1 MGCSRCKKQYK
12 RSEIE
17 EFDDHEEICGE
28 GTTKERREEVEED
41 GENDTN
47 IEQNTKVCRPNEP
60 LLVQEEECTEQYKES
75 ERDENEVC
83 ENRIEKEIE
92 GGIIGKIIEE
102 VEEDGEKDQE
112 DQKHDTEQNT
122 KVCRPNV
129 PLLVQEEEGEVIEI
143 TMEDKCI
150 DTLKTKEGTLEKRQK
165 ELEEVMQEWIQFN
178 FTKHKSEEEYQRA
191 KEKMRK
197 IEEEKEITQK
207 EWDKIWKMFA
217 RKKRKERKRQRKR
230 QGKIANK
237 IAIYKKRRISKANRR
252 MIDYTWEKNPTE
264 KRRGQ
269 VKAKGQ
275 ENPLTRRKE
284 EMLDEKIKSVVV
296 FEPDY
301 KIKKK

>member
-12 RSEIE
+12 RSEID

-28 GTTKERREEVEED
+28 GTTTERREEVEED

-178 FTKHKSEEEYQRA
+178 FTKHKSEEEYRGA

-197 IEEEKEITQK
+197 IEEEKQITQK
-207 EWDKIWKMFA
+207 E
-217 RKKRKERKRQRKR
+217 KKRKEKTKTKTRKKFHRTGYRTT
-230 QGKIANK
+230 
-237 IAIYKKRRISKANRR
+237 NRR
-252 MIDYTWEKNPTE
+252 
-264 KRRGQ
+264 
-269 VKAKGQ
+269 
-275 ENPLTRRKE
+275 
-284 EMLDEKIKSVVV
+284 
-296 FEPDY
+296 
-301 KIKKK
+301 